1 MTTNTTNDPIA
12 ADRRIFPS
20 EDVLL
25 QAVDNEAVLLD
36 LAAGMYFSL
45 NEVGLAFWQAV
56 ESGASLRAARDRLL
70 NDYEVDRDTLSRD
83 LLELVDRLQQHGLVR
98 VE

>member
-1 MTTNTTNDPIA
+1 MTTHTTNDPIA
-12 ADRRIFPS
+12 ADRRIIPS

-70 NDYEVDRDTLSRD
+70 NDYEVDSDTLSRD